1 MLKKPLTGVA
11 LAALLLPIAATA
23 RTSTGDV
30 LVTGEYRGEVR
41 SMSVAVSDLDL
52 RHDRAVHRAE
62 SRIRYAV
69 KQVCDINRE
78 RELYEKR
85 DYKACYD
92 PAMDSARNDLDQR
105 IAIARATAP
114 QPPSGGPGGIGK
126 RERGPLPQGEDADL
140 GALATGSSR

>member
-1 MLKKPLTGVA
+1 MLKNSLTGAA

-23 RTSTGDV
+23 RTSNGDV

-41 SMSVAVSDLDL
+41 SMTVALTDLDL
-52 RHDRAVHRAE
+52 RQDRAVNRAE

-69 KQVCDINRE
+69 KQVCDINSA

-105 IAIARATAP
+105 VTTART
-114 QPPSGGPGGIGK
+114 
-126 RERGPLPQGEDADL
+126 
-140 GALATGSSR
+140 T